1 MKQEHRVIDPFAA
14 ASYRKALAPAL
25 LSALG
30 LALGDMA
37 DAVVLGQRMGATGLA
52 AVSLALPVFMVIN
65 LLMHGMGAGGSIR
78 FARALGAGHPRTA
91 AENFTQ
97 VFAVTVGCGAVLALA
112 GSLLL
117 PQLMILLGAGPAG
130 TPLYAAT
137 HRYVQLILWGMPV
150 FFASYLLNYYLRNDD
165 NQELAGRGF
174 LAGNLADLALNLLLV
189 LVLDLGVTGAALS
202 TILGQCVALLLY
214 LPGLGSRRH
223 FLRFCP
229 TALHPRE
236 LGRSFALGG
245 STSVQ
250 YLYQFIFYLLANRA
264 LMAGAGENGVAIFN
278 VLQNLSYLVLY
289 LYDGAAKAAQPLV
302 STYAAER
309 NRAGSRSTRTLALAT
324 GNGLGILLCLALS
337 LAAPAVCGVFGLT
350 DPAALAAGAA
360 AVRIYCLGLVLGGTN
375 QLLESYDQARG
386 REKRS
391 LLLATLR
398 GAAVLL
404 PGTALFALL
413 PVSRFWWLFPAVEL
427 VSLGLFALLAPR
439 LAPEPAGQEPVL
451 AQTISCTS
459 RDIGALTRRVQDF
472 CADHGADAAR
482 QYFAG
487 MAVEEICLAAME
499 HLFAHRQD
507 GIIQVTVVAA
517 RDGNFVLHFRDN
529 GTRRDPFAA
538 SGAAE
543 ADPGIAVIRKKA
555 RRFFYRHYQGFNTL
569 TIQI

>member
-1 MKQEHRVIDPFAA
+1 MKDERRAMDPFAA
-14 ASYRKALAPAL
+14 TSYRKALAPAL

-65 LLMHGMGAGGSIR
+65 LLMHSMGAGGSIR

-97 VFAVTVGCGAVLALA
+97 VFTVTVGCGVVLALA

-117 PQLMILLGAGPAG
+117 PQLITLLGAGPAG

-137 HRYVQLILWGMPV
+137 RRYVQLILWGMPV

-165 NQELAGRGF
+165 NQELAGRGS

-189 LVLDLGVTGAALS
+189 LVLDMGVTGAALS
-202 TILGQCVALLLY
+202 TILGQCVALVLY

-223 FLRFCP
+223 FLHFCP
-229 TALHPRE
+229 APLRPRE
-236 LGRSFALGG
+236 LGRSFVLGG

-250 YLYQFIFYLLANRA
+250 YLYQFVFYLLANRA

-309 NRAGSRSTRTLALAT
+309 NVTGSRSTLALALGT

-350 DPAALAAGAA
+350 DPAAVAAGAA

-375 QLLESYDQARG
+375 QLLENYDQARG
-386 REKRS
+386 QEKRS

-398 GAAVLL
+398 GAVVLL

-413 PVSRFWWLFPAVEL
+413 PVARFWWLFLAVEL
-427 VSLGLFALLAPR
+427 VSLLLFALLAPR
-439 LAPEPAGQEPVL
+439 LAPESAVEEDVL

-459 RDIGALTRRVQDF
+459 QDIGSLTRRVQEF
-472 CADHGADAAR
+472 CAAHGADTAR

-499 HLFAHRQD
+499 HLFAHRKD
-507 GIIQVTVVAA
+507 GIVQVTVVAA
-517 RDGNFVLHFRDN
+517 RDGTIVLHFRDN
-529 GTRRDPFAA
+529 GTRRDPFSA
-538 SGAAE
+538 SGAPE
-543 ADPGIAVIRKKA
+543 QDPGIAVIRKKA
-555 RRFFYRHYQGFNTL
+555 HSFFYRHYQGFNTL

>member
-1 MKQEHRVIDPFAA
+1 MKTLCRVIDPFAA
-14 ASYRKALAPAL
+14 ASYRQALAPAL

-52 AVSLALPVFMVIN
+52 AVNLALPVFMVIN

-78 FARALGAGHPRTA
+78 FAQALGAGKPREA

-97 VFAVTVGCGAVLALA
+97 VFAVTVAGGALLALA
-112 GSLLL
+112 GLLFL
-117 PQLMILLGAGPAG
+117 PQLMVVLGAGGASA
-130 TPLYAAT
+130 PLYAAT
-137 HRYVQLILWGMPV
+137 RRYVQLILLGIPV

-174 LAGNLADLALNLLLV
+174 LAGNLADLALNVLLV
-189 LVLDLGVTGAALS
+189 LVLDMGVTGAALS
-202 TILGQCVALLLY
+202 TILGQCVAVVLY
-214 LPGLGSRRH
+214 LPGLGPRRH
-223 FLRFCP
+223 FLRLCP
-229 TALHPRE
+229 AALRPRE
-236 LGRSFALGG
+236 LGRSAVLGG

-250 YLYQFIFYLLANRA
+250 YLYQFLFYLLANRA

-302 STYAAER
+302 STYTAEC
-309 NRAGSRSTRTLALAT
+309 NAAGSRSTLGLALAT
-324 GNGLGILLCLALS
+324 GNGLGILLCLGLGM
-337 LAAPAVCGVFGLT
+337 AAPAVCGVFGLAG
-350 DPAALAAGAA
+350 PALLAEGAA

-375 QLLESYDQARG
+375 QLLENYDQARG
-386 REKRS
+386 REKRA

-404 PGTALFALL
+404 PAMVLFALL
-413 PVSRFWWLFPAVEL
+413 PVALFWWLFPAVEL
-427 VSLGLFALLAPR
+427 VSLGLFVLLAPR
-439 LAPEPAGQEPVL
+439 LVAAPPAEEAL
-451 AQTISCTS
+451 SQTISCNS

-472 CADHGADAAR
+472 CACHGADKAR

-499 HLFAHRQD
+499 HLFAQRQD

-517 RDGNFVLHFRDN
+517 QDGTFALHFRDN
-529 GTRRDPFAA
+529 SACRDPFA
-538 SGAAE
+538 GAGSPQSE
-543 ADPGIAVIRKKA
+543 PGIAVIRQKA

-569 TIQI
+569 TIEI